1 MAWTYEKAGVSLER
15 SDAWIDFLRK
25 IAPRAGSPNIR
36 SGIGG
41 FAGLYDLG
49 DGKILAACADGVGTK
64 LEVARAVGKYSG
76 LGQDLVAMNVNDL
89 VTCGAKPLFF
99 LDYIA
104 CGYLDPNVF
113 GPVIEGIADAC
124 SSSGCALL
132 GGETAEMP
140 DVYVDGT
147 FDLAGFAV
155 GIADESALVEG
166 TSISEGDVFLGL
178 KSSGIHSNGF
188 SLARKCLFGGED
200 PLPLDMPLPGTE
212 EALSDNLLT
221 PTRLYV
227 KQALLAAST
236 GRVKGMAHITG
247 GGMEEN
253 IQRILPGPM
262 KPVINYS
269 AWKMPPVF
277 EIIAG
282 RGVPSEEMRR
292 VFNLGIGFVLVTD
305 ARDAGRLVDL
315 LYSEA
320 GEEAIEI
327 GEVGR

>member
-15 SDAWIDFLRK
+15 SDAWIDCLRR
-25 IAPRAGSPNIR
+25 IAPKAGSPDIR

-41 FAGLYDLG
+41 FAGLFDLG

-64 LEVARAVGKYSG
+64 LEVARAVGKYGG

-104 CGYLDPNVF
+104 CGFLDTRVF

-140 DVYVDGT
+140 DVYRDGA

-155 GIADESALVEG
+155 GIADEGALVEG
-166 TSISEGDVFLGL
+166 NTISEGDILLGL

-188 SLARKCLFGGED
+188 SLVRKCLFEGKD
-200 PLPLDMPLPGTE
+200 PLPLDMPLPGTDE
-212 EALSDNLLT
+212 TLSDNLLT

-236 GRVKGMAHITG
+236 GKVKGMAHITG
-247 GGMEEN
+247 GGMEDN
-253 IQRILPGPM
+253 IKRILPGSM
-262 KPVINYS
+262 KPVIEYS
-269 AWKMPPVF
+269 AWNMPSIF

-282 RGVPSEEMRR
+282 RGVPAEEMRR
-292 VFNLGIGFVLVTD
+292 VFNLGIGFVLVTEE
-305 ARDAGRLVDL
+305 RDRGRLVDL
-315 LYSEA
+315 LYSET
-320 GEEAIEI
+320 GEEAVEI
-327 GEVGR
+327 GVVGR